1 MKTMGQGV
9 KTRINRKLLHSY
21 AKREKVS
28 SAKKY
33 GTKNTDYI
41 AHIDQNLIFVNFK
54 LHALFIDRQSQSQ
67 TTEQSHLS

>member
-1 MKTMGQGV
+1 MKVVEQDM
-9 KTRINRKLLHSY
+9 KTRINKKLLQSVN
-21 AKREKVS
+21 REKVS

-67 TTEQSHLS
+67 TNEQSHLA